1 MLGHHPTVSW
11 SLLSDR
17 PRSTSSKKKK
27 KKKKA
32 DQLVFVFGGNRK
44 TTTMMRMHATDNG
57 RSRAHLPGPMLVL
70 LMLLASITTGNA
82 FVPVAQ
88 PPRTSG
94 RYPQIVSQQSLVLLA
109 AQDDHGNDH
118 HQHACEPILHVE
130 ARPVVP
136 HALVERTA
144 SVATGTLLALS
155 LFFAPVPT
163 TSASAN
169 NLFFGTSAQPAL
181 AASKTVEQAP
191 AVPASVV
198 STPETQVKSAKV
210 VSVVTTPETQ
220 VKNAKAALAEATKR
234 VKVADGKV
242 KALDAA
248 LAKTE
253 QSIIASEK
261 AVQKTKEAVKQAE
274 AKYRDMQNQKKVG
287 PNVLDK
293 ESMKVGRSFVIT
305 LSTRSYYCELC
316 EKQLSH
322 VLDCLPPSQC
332 QAW

>member
-17 PRSTSSKKKK
+17 PRSTSSKK

-118 HQHACEPILHVE
+118 HQHSCEPILHVE

-136 HALVERTA
+136 HALVKRTA

-169 NLFFGTSAQPAL
+169 NVFFGTSAQPAL
-181 AASKTVEQAP
+181 AANKAAEQAP

-198 STPETQVKSAKV
+198 STPETQVKSAKA
-210 VSVVTTPETQ
+210 VSVVTPETQ
-220 VKNAKAALAEATKR
+220 VKTAKAALAEATKR

-316 EKQLSH
+316 EKQLLHES
-322 VLDCLPPSQC
+322 DFFPPSQC